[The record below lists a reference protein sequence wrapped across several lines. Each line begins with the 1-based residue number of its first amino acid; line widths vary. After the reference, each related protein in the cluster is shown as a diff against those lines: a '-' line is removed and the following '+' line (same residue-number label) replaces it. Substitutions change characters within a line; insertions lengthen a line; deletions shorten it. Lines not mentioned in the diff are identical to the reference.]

1 MAAWRKRLL
10 RFFLLTILAFVLLLV
25 CAPLLT
31 ATGMRGWIWWAT
43 RGQKL
48 RCKIDGIDAPLFR
61 PVTLRGVHLTGNAEV
76 RIDVSAPRLTIGLNL
91 GSIFRMR
98 GHAVHSLVAENVRA
112 QIYRNQEK
120 PFFPR
125 STWSS
130 FQRLLPDTFKLTD
143 FDLQMQQ
150 GDTSVAL
157 HGLTA
162 TGSPVENGQFQ
173 IREAAISSPHLRQQ
187 FTDLRGATTWQDDR
201 LTISALTLARGL
213 DLRSLTVDLSQLNQE
228 RLGLEADIDAFRGK
242 IRANLSDDWTAQ
254 PSNWDAAGSANDVSL
269 EQTLQALGFTDEIHG
284 LLHACK
290 FTFRGNF
297 HDPKH
302 ATASLWT
309 ELTRLSWHRRAAD
322 VIMIGASLYNQ
333 QIQLQQ
339 LYVKQGANQLSASGE
354 AVFPAGDFDWFNP
367 NFGGNISASITDLGA
382 FANLFGAEPGD
393 FSGKIAIEGTINASD
408 RKFGGHL
415 AATGGGLSL
424 FKAQFESLGAKFSLT
439 SKAFQIEQ
447 LELHRQKDFVRGEG
461 TIELTGEHVY
471 SGKATIA
478 AAKLSDYTGLIPV
491 DWQGIVTEGR
501 IEADW
506 SGHGKSGSHFGSVRL
521 HGAGVRAGEKEGL
534 LPFTAEVDAEYSP
547 GKMFFRQAHLSNE
560 HASLNGFVTL
570 ASGYIQIQG
579 LAFDLNGK
587 PVLRGNV
594 FLPVPASQLSRIP
607 LAEAADAEQKA
618 DLDLNVETVDLGELS
633 AAILS
638 RGGWSGNFATR
649 LSIFGALGA
658 LQGWAE
664 FHGRDVSLPNDS
676 ARFSFDDDARFVSG
690 IMQSKASLEF
700 NGSDPLVADGNVP
713 VFVRKS
719 ETSPER
725 DTFSVNLN
733 FPALFLSRLPRFVT
747 HDMFRDGILSGKVS
761 ITGPRS
767 HPAVSGDVQLTGG
780 KFNPAHVH
788 LSDVSGRIV
797 FQDHEASIEFLNLAD
812 GNLLLALR
820 GKAAFEDI
828 EKIDVKLNGT
838 APLRI
843 LASQSEIKCAND
855 IKLVPIT
862 PDSITTTV
870 DAVGLIG
877 SASRQSWSLTI
888 DNHTAPP
895 ENSQGTPAPTV
906 KTIPL
911 CSGAAESGA
920 PVVFAVEPTAPPSP
934 EKPPTKKKSR
944 RH

>member
-1 MAAWRKRLL
+1 MAALRKRLL
-10 RFFLLTILAFVLLLV
+10 RYLLVAILTLALVLV

-31 ATGMRGWIWWAT
+31 AAGVRGWVWWAT

-48 RCKIDGIDAPLFR
+48 SCKIDGIDAPLFR
-61 PVTLRGVHLTGNAEV
+61 PVTLRGVRLTGNAEV
-76 RIDVSAPRLTIGLNL
+76 RIDVTAPRLTIGLNL

-98 GHAVHSLVAENVRA
+98 GHAIHSLVAENVRA
-112 QIYRNQEK
+112 QIHRNQEK

-125 STWSS
+125 SAWSS

-143 FDLQMQQ
+143 FDLQVEQ

-187 FTDLRGATTWQDDR
+187 FSELRGATTWQDDR
-201 LTISALTLARGL
+201 LTISALTLARGM

-228 RLGLEADIDAFRGK
+228 RLGLEADIDAFHGK
-242 IRANLSDDWTAQ
+242 IRANVSDDWTSQ

-269 EQTLQALGFTDEIHG
+269 EQTLQALGFTDQIHG

-339 LYVKQGANQLSASGE
+339 LYVKQSANQLSASGE
-354 AVFPAGDFDWFNP
+354 AVFPAGNFDWFNP

-415 AATGGGLSL
+415 AATGAGLSL
-424 FKAQFESLGAKFSLT
+424 FQAQFESLGAKFSLT
-439 SKAFQIEQ
+439 SKAFQVEQ

-461 TIELTGEHVY
+461 TIELTGDHVY

-478 AAKLSDYTGLIPV
+478 AAKLSDYAGLIPV
-491 DWQGIVTEGR
+491 DWQGIVTDGR

-506 SGHGKSGSHFGSVRL
+506 TGHGKAGSHFGNVRL
-521 HGAGVRAGEKEGL
+521 HGAGVRTMEKAGL
-534 LPFTAEVDAEYSP
+534 APFNAEIDAEYSP
-547 GKMFFRQAHLSNE
+547 GSMFFRQAHLANE

-570 ASGYIQIQG
+570 ASGYTQVQG

-594 FLPVPASQLSRIP
+594 FLPVSASQLSRIP
-607 LAEAADAEQKA
+607 LGDTADTDQKA
-618 DLDLNVETVDLGELS
+618 DFDLNVEAVDLRELS
-633 AAILS
+633 SAVLTK
-638 RGGWSGNFATR
+638 GGWSGKFATR
-649 LSIFGALGA
+649 LSIFGAIGA
-658 LQGWAE
+658 LQGWAD
-664 FHGRDVSLPNDS
+664 FHGSDVSLPNDS
-676 ARFSFDDDARFVSG
+676 ARFSFDGETRFVSG
-690 IMQSKASLEF
+690 TMQSKTSLQF
-700 NGSDPLVADGNVP
+700 NGSDPIVAEGNVP
-713 VFVRKS
+713 LFAREH
-719 ETSPER
+719 ETPPKPDAVSLN
-725 DTFSVNLN
+725 VN
-733 FPALFLSRLPRFVT
+733 FPALFLARLPRFAT
-747 HDMFRDGILSGKVS
+747 RDTFRDGILSGRISV
-761 ITGPRS
+761 TGPRN
-767 HPAVSGDVQLTGG
+767 HPAISGDVQLTGG
-780 KFNPAHVH
+780 KFNPARVH

-797 FQDHEASIEFLNLAD
+797 FQDHEATVEFLNLAD
-812 GNLLLALR
+812 
-820 GKAAFEDI
+820 DM
-828 EKIDVKLNGT
+828 EKIGVKLSAEAPLHILAPQPDVK
-838 APLRI
+838 
-843 LASQSEIKCAND
+843 CVND
-855 IKLVPIT
+855 IKIVPIAPGSVAMT
-862 PDSITTTV
+862 A
-870 DAVGLIG
+870 DAIGVVGSMG
-877 SASRQSWSLTI
+877 KKSWSLTI

-895 ENSQGTPAPTV
+895 ENSQGTPSPTV
-906 KTIPL
+906 KAIPL
-911 CSGAAESGA
+911 CLGASENGS
-920 PVVFAVEPTAPPSP
+920 PVVFGVEPTAPPTP
-934 EKPPTKKKSR
+934 EKTRPRKKP
-944 RH
+944 RHH